1 MEVEIYRLR
10 DPLPNY
16 MKPRINARGIVVKY
30 DNEIIGAYI
39 DAGRQDFMACALNRK
54 RLKDIA
60 GKEWNEWIED
70 YIDFEDELEI
80 RLSKM
85 QPEDIVREYFK
96 AVDERDEKIIRA
108 CTTRE
113 NQLKY
118 LSIQR
123 KRMG

>member
-1 MEVEIYRLR
+1 VEVEIYRLR

-60 GKEWNEWIED
+60 GKE
-70 YIDFEDELEI
+70 YRGL
-80 RLSKM
+80 
-85 QPEDIVREYFK
+85 
-96 AVDERDEKIIRA
+96 
-108 CTTRE
+108 
-113 NQLKY
+113 
-118 LSIQR
+118 
-123 KRMG
+123 

>member
-1 MEVEIYRLR
+1 M
-10 DPLPNY
+10 
-16 MKPRINARGIVVKY
+16 
-30 DNEIIGAYI
+30 
-39 DAGRQDFMACALNRK
+39 
-54 RLKDIA
+54 
-60 GKEWNEWIED
+60 
-70 YIDFEDELEI
+70 EI

>member
-1 MEVEIYRLR
+1 
-10 DPLPNY
+10 
-16 MKPRINARGIVVKY
+16 
-30 DNEIIGAYI
+30 
-39 DAGRQDFMACALNRK
+39 
-54 RLKDIA
+54 
-60 GKEWNEWIED
+60 
-70 YIDFEDELEI
+70 
-80 RLSKM
+80 M

>member
-1 MEVEIYRLR
+1 MPEGRILWPALSIER
-10 DPLPNY
+10 DERY
-16 MKPRINARGIVVKY
+16 CGQ
-30 DNEIIGAYI
+30 G
-39 DAGRQDFMACALNRK
+39 
-54 RLKDIA
+54 
-60 GKEWNEWIED
+60 WNEWIED